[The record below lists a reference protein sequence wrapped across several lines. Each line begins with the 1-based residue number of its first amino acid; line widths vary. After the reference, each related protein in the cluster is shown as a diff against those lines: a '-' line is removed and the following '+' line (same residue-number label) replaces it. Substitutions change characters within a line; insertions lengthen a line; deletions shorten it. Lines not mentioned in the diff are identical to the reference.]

1 MHDRNFLYVFDNY
14 FFAIYTAKA
23 LLAAKVNVFQYDQ
36 RASVLFAVVM
46 GNGVCYDTCAAT
58 WGVLR

>member
-46 GNGVCYDTCAAT
+46 GNGVCYDDTCF
-58 WGVLR
+58 